1 MVGFGI
7 RRESDGG
14 PLRREPVGLVATAGA
29 GCRKS
34 AQHSWLDG
42 SSALVCEKS
51 LFAVIPNEVRNLSG
65 FECKEKK
72 GFLGTQR
79 ASE

>member
-7 RRESDGG
+7 RRKRDGQ
-14 PLRREPVGLVATAGA
+14 PLCRELVGLVATAGA
-29 GCRKS
+29 GCRKG

-42 SSALVCEKS
+42 SNALVCEKS
-51 LFAVIPNEVRNLSG
+51 IFAVIPNEVRNLPG
-65 FECKEKK
+65 FECKEEE